1 MSITGE
7 ARSAGG
13 GPSTPLAGS
22 DVPLVIKGDPTD
34 EELGAVAA
42 VLAAVTAES
51 GPYENEDRQVP
62 SGWKSYWRVVRQPL
76 IPAHEGWRGSL
87 R

>member
-1 MSITGE
+1 M
-7 ARSAGG
+7 
-13 GPSTPLAGS
+13 
-22 DVPLVIKGDPTD
+22 
-34 EELGAVAA
+34 AA
-42 VLAAVTAES
+42 VLAALTAES

>member
-1 MSITGE
+1 MSGHP
-7 ARSAGG
+7 SGG
-13 GPSTPLAGS
+13 GWPSGPLSAPS
-22 DVPLVIKGDPTD
+22 APLVVKGVPTD

-42 VLAAVTAES
+42 VLAALTAES

>member
-1 MSITGE
+1 M
-7 ARSAGG
+7 
-13 GPSTPLAGS
+13 
-22 DVPLVIKGDPTD
+22 
-34 EELGAVAA
+34 
-42 VLAAVTAES
+42 
-51 GPYENEDRQVP
+51 P